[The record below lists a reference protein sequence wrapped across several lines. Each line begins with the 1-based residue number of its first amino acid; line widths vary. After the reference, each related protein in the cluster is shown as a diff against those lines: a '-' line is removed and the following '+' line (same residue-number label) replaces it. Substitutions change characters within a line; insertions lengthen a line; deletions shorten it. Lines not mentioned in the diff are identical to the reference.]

1 MNRTTPTLFALV
13 IGMLAAAN
21 AHAQQIAVQQ
31 PVVER
36 FSVGTT
42 VSMPDRGSMLLGS
55 VGSAASGRNV
65 AGPFRSGYGIG
76 REARHSSMTAHVYIH
91 DFAAMD
97 EALLNEPT
105 GVTTSSIEPRLRE
118 RLSRSSAVRNVQLQS
133 QSGVDAARESERL
146 AEEAE
151 ARGKP
156 GVAKLHWQ
164 RAAQHG
170 SKVAAQKLAENYA
183 AAQRR

>member
-1 MNRTTPTLFALV
+1 MNLPTSTCLAICISTFAAS
-13 IGMLAAAN
+13 AAR
-21 AHAQQIAVQQ
+21 AQQIAVQQ

-42 VSMPDRGSMLLGS
+42 VSVSDRGSMLLGS

-76 REARHSSMTAHVYIH
+76 REARHSAMTAHVYIH

-97 EALLNEPT
+97 AALLNEPT
-105 GVTTSSIEPRLRE
+105 DVSNSRLEPRIRE
-118 RLSRSSAVRNVQLQS
+118 RLNHGSAARSVVSTS
-133 QSGVDAARESERL
+133 PSDGDAAREAERL
-146 AEEAE
+146 AQNAE
-151 ARGKP
+151 ARGKT

-164 RAAQHG
+164 RAARHG
-170 SKVAAQKLAENYA
+170 SKIASQKLSENYA
-183 AAQRR
+183 AAKHR

>member
-1 MNRTTPTLFALV
+1 MNRTILPRFAFAIGTLV
-13 IGMLAAAN
+13 AASAQ
-21 AHAQQIAVQQ
+21 AQQIAVQQ

-42 VSMPDRGSMLLGS
+42 VSVPDHGSMLLGS
-55 VGSAASGRNV
+55 VGSAASGRNI

-97 EALLNEPT
+97 AALLNEPAENS
-105 GVTTSSIEPRLRE
+105 TSSIEPRVRA
-118 RLSRSSAVRNVQLQS
+118 RLSRSSEVRDVALQP
-133 QSGVDAARESERL
+133 QSRTDAARESERL
-146 AEEAE
+146 AKEAE
-151 ARGKP
+151 SRGKP

-164 RAAQHG
+164 RAAKHG
-170 SKVAAQKLAENYA
+170 SKVAAQKLAENDA
-183 AAQRR
+183 AAKRR